1 MRDLGHEKNSQHAF
15 IKGVILHVHFCQQRG
30 ELDQHVR
37 SVCVLAVIYQHDI
50 QLFRETLSEK
60 SKKLHKPIPKGILGY
75 GQ

>member
-1 MRDLGHEKNSQHAF
+1 MKFWVEYVKVD
-15 IKGVILHVHFCQQRG
+15 GVRGCCRCVMNEMQWILIR
-30 ELDQHVR
+30 
-37 SVCVLAVIYQHDI
+37 I